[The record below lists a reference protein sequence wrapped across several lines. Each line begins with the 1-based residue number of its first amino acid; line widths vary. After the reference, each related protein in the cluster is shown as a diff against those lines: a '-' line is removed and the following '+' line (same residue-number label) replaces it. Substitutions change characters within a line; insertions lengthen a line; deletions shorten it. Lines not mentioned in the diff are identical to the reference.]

1 MRLAVYCDYSYRVD
15 DGHLSAELPFALF
28 VQGLAPYCERLVV
41 TGRLDPSPGR
51 YPFELDSVVFVPLP
65 HYASG
70 AALRSVI
77 RAIPAGARRFWRMLS
92 DVDVVWILGPNP
104 AQALMFALLSV
115 LRRRRLVLGVRQNL
129 PELIRHRHPDK
140 PLVKFA
146 AVLLEATFRLLARAF
161 PIVVVGPDLA
171 RRYRAAAT
179 LHVAYVSLL
188 HEHDIVAANDDHRRY
203 DGDELRL
210 LSVGRLDPEKNPL
223 LIADV
228 LQRALQHDP
237 RWRLHVCGEGVLSE
251 ALELRLAEMGIADR
265 VTFHGYVPID
275 DGLWDLYRRSHA
287 LLHVSLTEGVPQV
300 LLEAFAARL
309 PVVATDV
316 GGVGELVHGR
326 GWLTPPNDADAAA
339 SALAELASDA
349 ERRTE
354 LVERAAEEIRRHTLE
369 AECAA
374 LASFL
379 AQPADSEGLKTGS
392 G

>member
-1 MRLAVYCDYSYRVD
+1 
-15 DGHLSAELPFALF
+15 
-28 VQGLAPYCERLVV
+28 
-41 TGRLDPSPGR
+41 
-51 YPFELDSVVFVPLP
+51 
-65 HYASG
+65 
-70 AALRSVI
+70 
-77 RAIPAGARRFWRMLS
+77 
-92 DVDVVWILGPNP
+92 
-104 AQALMFALLSV
+104 
-115 LRRRRLVLGVRQNL
+115 
-129 PELIRHRHPDK
+129 
-140 PLVKFA
+140 
-146 AVLLEATFRLLARAF
+146 
-161 PIVVVGPDLA
+161 
-171 RRYRAAAT
+171 
-179 LHVAYVSLL
+179 
-188 HEHDIVAANDDHRRY
+188 
-203 DGDELRL
+203 
-210 LSVGRLDPEKNPL
+210 
-223 LIADV
+223 
-228 LQRALQHDP
+228 
-237 RWRLHVCGEGVLSE
+237 VLSE

-316 GGVGELVHGR
+316 GGVGELVRGR

-339 SALAELASDA
+339 SALTELASDA

-379 AQPADSEGLKTGS
+379 AQPADKDGLKTGS